1 MYIHG
6 EFKNSNN
13 KTFSVH
19 ILKGDKSEEMI
30 IGENGL
36 FFSSDPLTI
45 NTTCDDTFTHIIKK
59 SCTLTLLTD
68 TYLGTYLFAEKEK
81 DVVIN
86 IYEGNKCIF
95 AGYVEPN
102 IYTQPYANHY
112 EEIQI
117 NCLDYLGTLQYCYLT
132 DGTTYEEVVSNA
144 DIRSFYY
151 FINKAGLIGTE
162 LDIVG
167 NTTTKTYYD
176 YSKKYTLPNVFK
188 EAYISENVFLGE
200 SEDDLMNNEEIL
212 FEILQYLNLHIIQ
225 EGFDFYIFD
234 WKSKKSLD
242 SIRWMDINTELVT
255 QKSVTLINVDK
266 DDYSSDGTNI
276 SIADVYNQIQVK
288 DDITEVEDI
297 IVSPLNNDSL
307 TSLFPSKIKYMTEFI
322 SEGSGDTA
330 RDAMNDMVRG
340 RGTTYKNAS
349 SVDWFMQV
357 MENKNWK
364 FYIDNGQTELSTIYE
379 KDAEGNYI
387 NEWKVTKYL
396 KEHPLTPA
404 IFSLGS
410 VEKKDSTDNS
420 PVSKIDLS
428 NYLYISVNGNEIDT
442 EGSQQPSDTV
452 IQSHTGMIEYVGNN
466 VSVLSPVDDE
476 TTNYLVFSGSIR
488 LQPIVY
494 ESSST
499 LASRTNN
506 FTDIYNNGCHKSEGS
521 KANVPSYNGGIVT
534 NNLVKSDNNEEGRY
548 YTRKF
553 YTPTNTK
560 EEPTTFLTDG
570 TCGVQPWTKD
580 KAAKGYQYN
589 YTYNGESTDKYS
601 KLPLLECELII
612 GNKRLVETNIDEYGN
627 STFEWFTLGQEP
639 IIDGVQK
646 TTFSL
651 GINPKITDYI
661 IGTEYNIQNTISYTM
676 NLDGAEGTAIPIKAS
691 DNLSGKITFRIL
703 GTVNLTWNN
712 ITRRHGTFWRH
723 QSFPSS
729 TRFILAHTENIIIKD
744 FECKVYSDN
753 AGNTAVEDGD
763 IIYMSAETDNFIKKK
778 DDIEFKINTALTSQ
792 EAFNLQAKNIIN
804 LSSVLGEDRTALRDL
819 KDNITNETAKPEQ
832 HYCNDYYLEYSQ
844 PKIILETDLKDTV
857 NISYFNRY
865 YIPYMNK
872 VFYPLVIDKNI
883 IEDSTHLILKEI

>member
-6 EFKNSNN
+6 EFINKNN
-13 KTFSVH
+13 KTYTVH
-19 ILKGDKSEEMI
+19 ILKGNKNEEMI

-36 FFSSDPLTI
+36 FFSSDPLNI
-45 NTTCDDTFTHIIKK
+45 QTTCDDTFTHIIKK
-59 SCTLTLLTD
+59 SCTLSLITNS
-68 TYLGTYLFAEKEK
+68 YLGDYLFSEKEK
-81 DVVIN
+81 EVIIN
-86 IYEGNKCIF
+86 IYEDNKCIF

-102 IYTQPYANHY
+102 IYTQPYANYY

-117 NCLDYLGTLQYCYLT
+117 NCFDYLGTLQYCYLT
-132 DGTTYEEVVSNA
+132 DGTTYEEVSENA
-144 DIRSFYY
+144 DIRNFYY
-151 FINKAGLIGTE
+151 YIEQAGLLSTQ

-167 NTTTKTYYD
+167 SNVCRTFYD
-176 YSKKYTLPNVFK
+176 QSKKFNLVNIFK
-188 EAYISENVFLGE
+188 EACVNENVFLGDN
-200 SEDDLMNNEEIL
+200 EDDLMNNEEIL

-225 EGFDFYIFD
+225 EGFNFYIFD
-234 WKSKKSLD
+234 WKSKKRLD
-242 SIRWMDINTELVT
+242 KINWIDITTDIVT
-255 QKSVTLINVDK
+255 QKNISLITINE

-297 IVSPLNNDSL
+297 IVSPLDKDSL
-307 TSLFPSKIKYMTEFI
+307 TSLYQSKIKYMTEFI

-330 RDAMNDMVRG
+330 RDAMNNMVRG
-340 RGTTYKNAS
+340 RGTTYKNANT
-349 SVDWFMQV
+349 VDWFLQV
-357 MENKNWK
+357 MDNKNWK
-364 FYIDNGQTELSTIYE
+364 LYLDDGETELNTIYE
-379 KDAEGNYI
+379 KDTDGNYI
-387 NEWKVTKYL
+387 NEWKVPKYL
-396 KEHPLTPA
+396 KEHRLTPA
-404 IFSLGS
+404 IFSLGC

-420 PVSKIDLS
+420 PISKIDLS

-442 EGSQQPSDTV
+442 EPNQRPSDDE
-452 IQSHTGMIEYVGNN
+452 IESHMGMIEYVGNN
-466 VSVLSPVDDE
+466 VGVLSPIDDD

-494 ESSST
+494 ESSSS
-499 LASRTNN
+499 LANRTNN

-521 KANVPSYNGGIVT
+521 KANVPSYDGRMAT
-534 NNLVKSDNNEEGRY
+534 NNLVKSDNNKEGRY

-553 YTPTNTK
+553 YTPENTK
-560 EEPTTFLTDG
+560 QEPTTWLTDG
-570 TCGVQPWTKD
+570 TCGIQPWTKD

-589 YTYNGESTDKYS
+589 YTYNGDSTDKYY

-627 STFEWFTLGQEP
+627 STFEWFVIGQEP
-639 IIDGVQK
+639 IIDGMQK

-651 GINPKITDYI
+651 GINPKISDYI

-712 ITRRHGTFWRH
+712 ITRRHGTFFRH

-753 AGNTAVEDGD
+753 AGNTTVEDGD
-763 IIYMSAETDNFIKKK
+763 IIYMSDETDNFIKKK

-804 LSSVLGEDRTALRDL
+804 LSSVLSEDKTALRDL
-819 KDNITNETAKPEQ
+819 KDNITNEIAKPEQ

-844 PKIILETDLKDTV
+844 PKIILETDLKDTT
-857 NISYFNRY
+857 NIDYFNRY
-865 YIPYMNK
+865 YIQYMNK
-872 VFYPLVIDKNI
+872 VFYPIVIDKNI
-883 IEDSTHLILKEI
+883 IENSTHLILKEL